1 MSEPTTD
8 YLHDVTITSPSVDGM
23 RTVVTLDGMPV
34 KGVMAVTLE
43 IAVNKPNRLRLEMAV
58 NGVNAD
64 ATAQEA
70 LTTEPMAAIARQAAI
85 GAAMERLA
93 ALPDVG
99 SWEVSRGIRAK
110 VWVRAERR
118 GSVLTA
124 EKPTIEEAV
133 AAIAAALDP
142 KP

>member
-85 GAAMERLA
+85 GAAMRMGWPDGHTIVEGWQPRSTRA
-93 ALPDVG
+93 AP
-99 SWEVSRGIRAK
+99 
-110 VWVRAERR
+110 AEASAPNPESTLSPVCPACGTRDR
-118 GSVLTA
+118 IC
-124 EKPTIEEAV
+124 KW
-133 AAIAAALDP
+133 
-142 KP
+142 